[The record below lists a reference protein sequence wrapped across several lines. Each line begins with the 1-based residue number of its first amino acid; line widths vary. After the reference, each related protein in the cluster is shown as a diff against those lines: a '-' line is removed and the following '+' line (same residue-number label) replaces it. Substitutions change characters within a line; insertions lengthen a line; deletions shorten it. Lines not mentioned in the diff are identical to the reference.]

1 MPIYEIKMNPVL
13 KHQIYSAM
21 FYGLILLFTGYVWWV
36 LFGIFKWNSNTST
49 EEAIALAFLCSVG
62 NGIVSLPFFIS
73 ISRKSKTII
82 TILQN
87 FKIKYLTVFWK
98 ISTVVSYIV
107 VLYELN
113 IIIIGLLFMVTAY
126 TDTNF

>member
-1 MPIYEIKMNPVL
+1 MNPTFKRQL
-13 KHQIYSAM
+13 KDVTFYS
-21 FYGLILLFTGYVWWV
+21 LILLFAGYVWWV

-49 EEAIALAFLCSVG
+49 AEAITLAFLCSAV
-62 NGIVSLPFFIS
+62 NGIVSMPFFIS
-73 ISRKSKTII
+73 IFRKSKNII

-87 FKIKYLTVFWK
+87 FKIKYLITFWK
-98 ISTVVSYIV
+98 ISIVTSYIV

-113 IIIIGLLFMVTAY
+113 IIIIGLLFMLTAY